1 MSDESIFREVD
12 EEVRAEQFK
21 KLWNNYGAYISGAAI
36 GVVLAVAGIKGWQY
50 WQTKQ
55 AEAAGEQYLS
65 ATNLLSSGKKAEAD
79 KIFADIA
86 QNGPAGF
93 SALAKFRLA
102 AELAKSG
109 SKADAL
115 KAFDEISTAS
125 GVDPALKNLAKVRA
139 ALIAADSESLDAIEK
154 RIASLNTSDG
164 AWRHSAREII
174 AISAYKNGDLVKADR
189 LYNELVSDTATP
201 AGLRQRA
208 QLMIGVIS
216 PKLPSG
222 PKKETSGAASGST
235 DSGSSQ

>member
-21 KLWNNYGAYISGAAI
+21 RLWKNYGSYVSGAAI

-50 WQTKQ
+50 YQNQQ

-65 ATNLLSSGKKAEAD
+65 AAGLLSSGKKAEAD
-79 KIFADIA
+79 KIFADLA
-86 QNGPAGF
+86 ENGPAGF

-102 AELAKSG
+102 AELAKAG

-115 KAFDEISTAS
+115 KAFDEIGNAS
-125 GVDPALKNLAKVRA
+125 GVDAALQNLAKIRA
-139 ALIAADSESLDAIEK
+139 ALLAADTESLEAIEK
-154 RIASLNTSDG
+154 RVSPLNTPEG
-164 AWRHSAREII
+164 AWRHSAREIL
-174 AISAYKNGDLVKADR
+174 AISAYKNGDLLKADR
-189 LYNELVSDTATP
+189 LYNELASDTATP

-208 QLMIGVIS
+208 TLMIGVIS

-222 PKKETSGAASGST
+222 AKDASSAKKAETPET
-235 DSGSSQ
+235 GSSQ

>member
-12 EEVRAEQFK
+12 EEVRAEQFQ
-21 KLWNNYGAYISGAAI
+21 KLWKNYGAYVSGAAI

-50 WQTKQ
+50 WQVKQ
-55 AEAAGEQYLS
+55 AESAGEQYLS
-65 ATNLLSSGKKAEAD
+65 ATTLLSSGKKAEAD

-102 AELAKSG
+102 AELSKTG
-109 SKADAL
+109 SQAESL
-115 KAFDEISTAS
+115 KAFDEISSAS
-125 GVDPALKNLAKVRA
+125 GVDPALQNLARVRA
-139 ALIAADSESLDAIEK
+139 ALIATDSEPLDAIEK
-154 RIASLNTSDG
+154 RIAPLNTAEG
-164 AWRHSAREII
+164 AWRHSAREIV

-189 LYNELVSDTATP
+189 LYNELASDTATP

-216 PKLPSG
+216 PKLPAG
-222 PKKETSGAASGST
+222 PKKETTGAASGT
-235 DSGSSQ
+235 TESGSSQ

>member
-12 EEVRAEQFK
+12 EEVRAEQFQ
-21 KLWNNYGAYISGAAI
+21 KLWKNYGAYISGAAI

-50 WQTKQ
+50 YQIKQ
-55 AEAAGEQYLS
+55 AETAGEQYLG
-65 ATNLLSSGKKAEAD
+65 ATGLLSSGKKAEAD

-86 QNGPAGF
+86 TNGPAGF

-102 AELAKSG
+102 AELAKAG
-109 SKADAL
+109 SAAEAL
-115 KAFDEISTAS
+115 KAFDEIANAGS
-125 GVDPALKNLAKVRA
+125 VDAALKNLARVRA
-139 ALIAADSESLDAIEK
+139 ALLAVDIEPLDAVEK
-154 RIASLNTSDG
+154 RVASLNIADG

-174 AISAYKNGDLVKADR
+174 AISAFKNGDLTKADR
-189 LYNELVSDTATP
+189 LYNELASDTATP

-222 PKKETSGAASGST
+222 TKPASKPDTADTSSSGST
-235 DSGSSQ
+235 Q